1 MGVAREDGI
10 ETEGHSRPLGFS
22 AFEAVSGS
30 TLRRP
35 AANIWTTKGDTL
47 VELMARAAGKEPV
60 MRCACHEPYILISQA
75 LSPLN
80 QGQYFCGAHGAGGR
94 PSR

>member
-10 ETEGHSRPLGFS
+10 EVAGHSRPLGFS
-22 AFEAVSGS
+22 AFEAASGS

-47 VELMARAAGKEPV
+47 VELMARAVGKEPLL
-60 MRCACHEPYILISQA
+60 RRAPQGQPQA
-75 LSPLN
+75 L
-80 QGQYFCGAHGAGGR
+80 R
-94 PSR
+94 PNPPEECF